1 MVTGDIHTVAI
12 LRFILETVGS
22 KSQESVLD
30 TQNYDTYIV
39 TDPDCTSDEADI
51 ELDVFL
57 YYDDTENKKLYLV
70 GSKGRTIVEYE
81 KAKWRTNLQD
91 EVMTDSEKNVF
102 ANKSLFKSP

>member
-1 MVTGDIHTVAI
+1 MT
-12 LRFILETVGS
+12 
-22 KSQESVLD
+22 
-30 TQNYDTYIV
+30 N
-39 TDPDCTSDEADI
+39 PDCTSDEADI